1 MQCKGPE
8 AEAGLNCSSNTS
20 TESSVVG
27 VEEARWKAV
36 KASGKGTIKG
46 ELMEAYG
53 SEASLCVVTGPRPC
67 WSAALTVGRKHW
79 ESAGHFGTCPSW
91 SLQR

>member
-53 SEASLCVVTGPRPC
+53 V
-67 WSAALTVGRKHW
+67 
-79 ESAGHFGTCPSW
+79 
-91 SLQR
+91 